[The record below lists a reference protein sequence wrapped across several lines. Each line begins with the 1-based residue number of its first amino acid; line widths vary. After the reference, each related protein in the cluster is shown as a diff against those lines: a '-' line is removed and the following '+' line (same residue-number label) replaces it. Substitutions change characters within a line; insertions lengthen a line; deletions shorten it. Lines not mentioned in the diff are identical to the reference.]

1 MHSVEI
7 TIYHLFSR
15 DAKKKYSQII
25 EKCPKC
31 LTCFKKLSTSPERHG
46 DFFDQLEEFVC
57 FVYGTNVK
65 SINNV
70 RWKKFDKKLQREHKV
85 ADLASLPPFKQVF
98 LYHTVPE
105 IKDHGWLPNDKILEG

>member
-1 MHSVEI
+1 M
-7 TIYHLFSR
+7 
-15 DAKKKYSQII
+15 
-25 EKCPKC
+25 
-31 LTCFKKLSTSPERHG
+31 STSPERHG

-85 ADLASLPPFKQVF
+85 ADLASLPPIKQVF